1 MQLGGYI
8 QALARGLDVVEQCA
22 GVTHA
27 QLVQM
32 GARPDFAE
40 KLLGLHA
47 VYFGDTMFRSRQRKA
62 RRTDHDVFTLLD
74 IERYCS
80 KLKARRAW
88 ELRQLLAATPR
99 EKIPMV
105 AKAKLKEWRPPKD
118 PAPGVRVTRRAG
130 RNHTLSITDSS
141 LNISKLLAVLKST
154 DRDLLTAAHTVFR
167 GGGGSGQTL
176 QSNVIVRL
184 DELDRIV
191 DGDGEEIEL
200 QLTNGATMTGAEFVR
215 EKLAD
220 VGLITLVHPHHGPVN
235 LYMASRFA
243 NLKQRLALSAEHPT
257 CAWPGCNAP
266 AEDSQIHHLTRFQDG
281 GPTNMANLVPLCA
294 YHNAVNDDDPEK
306 PTGRGHLD
314 RIDGR
319 VHYLPPW
326 AGPPIPIESPAH
338 PPHATKRT
346 ANHAPESRAARTST
360 DPPTYGSPGPPY
372 GSGPGAPPRDSGE
385 PPNRPTSSSGP

>member
-22 GVTHA
+22 GVTRA
-27 QLVQM
+27 QLIEM

-62 RRTDHDVFTLLD
+62 RRTGHDVFTLLD

-80 KLKARRAW
+80 KLKARKAW

-141 LNISKLLAVLKST
+141 LNISKLLAVLKTT
-154 DRDLLTAAHTVFR
+154 DKDLLTAAHTVFR
-167 GGGGSGQTL
+167 GGGGSGQKL

-243 NLKQRLALSAEHPT
+243 NTKQRLALSAEHPT

-266 AEDSQIHHLTRFQDG
+266 ADDSQIHHLTRFQDG

-338 PPHATKRT
+338 PPRSAPGRAPGT
-346 ANHAPESRAARTST
+346 ARASSY
-360 DPPTYGSPGPPY
+360 PPTSGPPDPRSGPAD
-372 GSGPGAPPRDSGE
+372 GSSPGAPPHNSGE
-385 PPNRPTSSSGP
+385 PPDPPPSS

>member
-1 MQLGGYI
+1 MSYATGGYI

-22 GVTHA
+22 GVTRA
-27 QLVQM
+27 QLVEM

-62 RRTDHDVFTLLD
+62 RRTGHDVFTLLD

-80 KLKARRAW
+80 KLKARKAW

-105 AKAKLKEWRPPKD
+105 AKAKLKEWHPPKD

-141 LNISKLLAVLKST
+141 LNISKLLAVLKTT
-154 DRDLLTAAHTVFR
+154 DKDLLTAAHTVFR
-167 GGGGSGQTL
+167 GGGGSGQKL

-243 NLKQRLALSAEHPT
+243 NTKQRLALSAEHPT

-266 AEDSQIHHLTRFQDG
+266 ADDSQIHHLTRFQDG
-281 GPTNMANLVPLCA
+281 GPTNMANMVPLCA

-338 PPHATKRT
+338 PPRSAPGRAPGT
-346 ANHAPESRAARTST
+346 ARASSY
-360 DPPTYGSPGPPY
+360 PPTSGPPDPRSGPAD
-372 GSGPGAPPRDSGE
+372 GSSPGAPPHNSGE
-385 PPNRPTSSSGP
+385 PPDPPPSS

>member
-22 GVTHA
+22 GVTRA
-27 QLVQM
+27 QLIDM

-62 RRTDHDVFTLLD
+62 RRTGHDVFTLLD

-80 KLKARRAW
+80 KLKARKAW

-141 LNISKLLAVLKST
+141 LNISKLLAVLKTT
-154 DRDLLTAAHTVFR
+154 DKDLLTAAHTVFR
-167 GGGGSGQTL
+167 GGGGSGQKL

-243 NLKQRLALSAEHPT
+243 NIKQRLALSAEHPT

-266 AEDSQIHHLTRFQDG
+266 ADDSQIHHLTRFQDG
-281 GPTNMANLVPLCA
+281 GPTNMANMVPLCA

-319 VHYLPPW
+319 VYYLPPW

-338 PPHATKRT
+338 PPRSAPGRAPGT
-346 ANHAPESRAARTST
+346 ARASSY
-360 DPPTYGSPGPPY
+360 PPTSGPPDPRSGPAD
-372 GSGPGAPPRDSGE
+372 GSSPGAPPHNSGE
-385 PPNRPTSSSGP
+385 PPDPPPSS

>member
-22 GVTHA
+22 GVTRA
-27 QLVQM
+27 QLVEM

-62 RRTDHDVFTLLD
+62 RRTGHDVFTLLD

-80 KLKARRAW
+80 KLKARKAW

-141 LNISKLLAVLKST
+141 LNISKLLAVLKTT
-154 DRDLLTAAHTVFR
+154 DKDLLTAAHTVFR
-167 GGGGSGQTL
+167 GGGGSGQKL

-200 QLTNGATMTGAEFVR
+200 HLTNGATMTGAEFVR

-266 AEDSQIHHLTRFQDG
+266 ADDSQIHHLTRFQDG
-281 GPTNMANLVPLCA
+281 GPTNMANMVPLCA

-338 PPHATKRT
+338 PPRSAPGRAPGT
-346 ANHAPESRAARTST
+346 ARASS
-360 DPPTYGSPGPPY
+360 DPPTSGPPDPRSGPAD
-372 GSGPGAPPRDSGE
+372 GSSPGAPPHNSGE
-385 PPNRPTSSSGP
+385 PPDPPPSS

>member
-8 QALARGLDVVEQCA
+8 QALAHGLDVVEQCA
-22 GVTHA
+22 DVSRA

-40 KLLGLHA
+40 KLLHLHA

-62 RRTDHDVFTLLD
+62 RRTRHDVFTLLD

-80 KLKARRAW
+80 RLKARKAW

-118 PAPGVRVTRRAG
+118 PEPGVRVTRREG

-141 LNISKLLAVLKST
+141 LSISRMLAVLKTT
-154 DRDLLTAAHTVFR
+154 DKDLLTAAHTVFR
-167 GGGGSGQTL
+167 GGGGSGQKL

-200 QLTNGATMTGAEFVR
+200 QLTNGATMTGADFVR
-215 EKLAD
+215 EALAD
-220 VGLITLVHPHHGPVN
+220 VGLITLVHPHAGPVN

-243 NLKQRLALSAEHPT
+243 IPKQRLALSAEHPT

-266 AEDSQIHHLTRFQDG
+266 ADESQIHHLIRFQDG
-281 GPTNMANLVPLCA
+281 GPTNMANMVPLCA
-294 YHNAVNDDDPEK
+294 YHNAVNDDDPER
-306 PTGRGHLD
+306 PTGRGRLD

-326 AGPPIPIESPAH
+326 AGPPVPIPSPAH
-338 PPHATKRT
+338 PPPDSS
-346 ANHAPESRAARTST
+346 PEAMASSRPHDS
-360 DPPTYGSPGPPY
+360 
-372 GSGPGAPPRDSGE
+372 GAPPDPPPDSGE
-385 PPNRPTSSSGP
+385 PPTG

>member
-8 QALARGLDVVEQCA
+8 QALAHGLDVVEQCA
-22 GVTHA
+22 GVTRA

-32 GARPDFAE
+32 GAQPDFAA
-40 KLLGLHA
+40 KLLNLHE

-62 RRTDHDVFTLLD
+62 RRTRHDVFTLLD

-80 KLKARRAW
+80 RLKARKAW

-99 EKIPMV
+99 QKIAIV

-118 PAPGVRVTRRAG
+118 PAPGVRVTRREG

-141 LNISKLLAVLKST
+141 LNISKLLAVLKTT
-154 DRDLLTAAHTVFR
+154 DKDLLTAAHTVFR
-167 GGGGSGQTL
+167 GGGGSGQKP

-184 DELDRIV
+184 DEMDRII

-220 VGLITLVHPHHGPVN
+220 VGLITLIHPHHGPVN

-243 NLKQRLALSAEHPT
+243 SPKQRLALSAEHPT

-266 AEDSQIHHLTRFQDG
+266 AEDSQIHHLIRFQDG
-281 GPTNMANLVPLCA
+281 GPTNMANMVPLCA
-294 YHNAVNDDDPEK
+294 YHNAVNDDDPER
-306 PTGRGHLD
+306 PTGRGRLD

-326 AGPPIPIESPAH
+326 AGPPVPIPSPAH
-338 PPHATKRT
+338 PPRSS
-346 ANHAPESRAARTST
+346 APPGGSASPRPP
-360 DPPTYGSPGPPY
+360 DPPPG
-372 GSGPGAPPRDSGE
+372 
-385 PPNRPTSSSGP
+385 

>member
-1 MQLGGYI
+1 M
-8 QALARGLDVVEQCA
+8 
-22 GVTHA
+22 
-27 QLVQM
+27 
-32 GARPDFAE
+32 
-40 KLLGLHA
+40 
-47 VYFGDTMFRSRQRKA
+47 
-62 RRTDHDVFTLLD
+62 FTLLD

-99 EKIPMV
+99 EKVPMV

-118 PAPGVRVTRRAG
+118 PSPGVRVTRRAG

-220 VGLITLVHPHHGPVN
+220 LGLITLVHPHHGPVN
-235 LYMASRFA
+235 LYMANRFA

-266 AEDSQIHHLTRFQDG
+266 AEDSQIHITSPASKMAGQRIWPIWCRCAHTTTRSMTMTRKSPPAAGTSTASMAACTTCRRGRGRRFLSRARLTRRMLLNVQLIMLQRVGLLEHPRIRRHTARPDRLTA
-281 GPTNMANLVPLCA
+281 PAL
-294 YHNAVNDDDPEK
+294 
-306 PTGRGHLD
+306 GR
-314 RIDGR
+314 RR
-319 VHYLPPW
+319 VT
-326 AGPPIPIESPAH
+326 PASL
-338 PPHATKRT
+338 RT
-346 ANHAPESRAARTST
+346 AQRAPPARRASPLGSGAILLRRLTSPRHAASHSRFNQPLAEKTHSACGYSRARYRGMRISAVRRTGWSL
-360 DPPTYGSPGPPY
+360 
-372 GSGPGAPPRDSGE
+372 
-385 PPNRPTSSSGP
+385 

>member
-22 GVTHA
+22 GVTRA
-27 QLVQM
+27 QLIEM

-62 RRTDHDVFTLLD
+62 RRTGHDVFTLLD

-80 KLKARRAW
+80 KLKARKAW

-141 LNISKLLAVLKST
+141 LNISKLLAVLKTT
-154 DRDLLTAAHTVFR
+154 DKDLLTAAHTVFR
-167 GGGGSGQTL
+167 GGGGSGQKL

-266 AEDSQIHHLTRFQDG
+266 ADDSQIHHLTRFQDG
-281 GPTNMANLVPLCA
+281 GPTNMANMVPLCA

-338 PPHATKRT
+338 PPRSAPGRAPGT
-346 ANHAPESRAARTST
+346 ARASSY
-360 DPPTYGSPGPPY
+360 PPTSGPPDPRSGPADGSSPGTPPHN
-372 GSGPGAPPRDSGE
+372 SGE
-385 PPNRPTSSSGP
+385 PPDPPPSS